1 MQQLKLSISLKQVFV
16 QELDKSFKTNL
27 FGLSANKLD
36 IFFENLGEKK
46 FRTQQVMQ
54 WLYQKN
60 IFDFEKMLNLSQS
73 LRDKLKSI
81 ACLDLPKVATI
92 HRSKDGTIKW
102 VLDLDNS
109 NAIEMVFI
117 PEKERGTLC
126 ISSQVGCALAC
137 TFCSTAQQG
146 FNRNLTTAEIM
157 AQVLIAK
164 REVNSK
170 NKRLS
175 NVVFMGMGEP
185 LLNEEAV
192 FDATDLLLDDRA
204 YGLSRRRV
212 TLSTSGVVPAI
223 KRFADTSPVS
233 LAISLHSAS
242 NTLRDELMPI
252 NKKYPI
258 EKLMD
263 VCHYYLKQ
271 GDQKRHILFEYVM
284 LAGVNDSNEDCDK
297 LIKLLKNISAKVNL
311 IPFNPFPNTT
321 YVSSSGN
328 VIKKFQDK
336 LHNAGIKTMT
346 RRTRGD
352 DIVAACGQL
361 AGEVIDKTKRN
372 L

>member
-1 MQQLKLSISLKQVFV
+1 M
-16 QELDKSFKTNL
+16 QELGNFKTNL
-27 FGLSANKLD
+27 LGLTQAQLD
-36 IFFENLGEKK
+36 DFFAQLGEKK
-46 FRTQQVMQ
+46 FRTQQIMQ
-54 WLYQKN
+54 WLYQKE
-60 IFDFEKMLNLSQS
+60 IFDFDQMLNLSQG
-73 LRDKLKSI
+73 LRDKLKKI
-81 ACLDLPKVATI
+81 ACLDLPKIASL
-92 HRSKDGTIKW
+92 HRSSDGTIKW
-102 VLDLDNS
+102 VLDLDEN

-157 AQVLIAK
+157 AQILIAK
-164 REVNSK
+164 KEVNSQ

-192 FDATDLLLDDRA
+192 FNATDLLLDDRA
-204 YGLSRRRV
+204 YGLSRRKV

-223 KRFADTSPVS
+223 KRFADTSSVS
-233 LAISLHSAS
+233 LAISLHSAKDS
-242 NTLRDELMPI
+242 LRDELVPI

-258 EKLMD
+258 EKLME
-263 VCHYYLKQ
+263 VCQYYLDK

-284 LAGVNDSNEDCDK
+284 LSGVNDGNEDADA
-297 LIKLLKNISAKVNL
+297 LIKLLKNVSAKVNL
-311 IPFNPFPNTT
+311 IPFNVFPKTI
-321 YVSSSGN
+321 YKCSSAD
-328 VIKKFQDK
+328 VIKKFQDR

-361 AGEVIDKTKRN
+361 AGEVNDKTKRN